1 MAGIWNSRRNR
12 HDDTGR
18 YRENDICGGK
28 HETIRG
34 KYHHRLPHCFQH
46 IAADVPC
53 ILISVLCDVSGQRHH
68 RYDRRN
74 GRKKNELRQRVRFTV
89 CHHCRRCLSRVRLAQ
104 TIAGNRISG
113 TGFDM
118 DRCHRRDKNSKYRM
132 GVHSSKKVHCQ
143 TYHYEQD
150 HRCSTVSAAI
160 DVQAGRN
167 TILCHCGVLYR
178 NRCCHTRGILYQ
190 KRNPSLTFL
199 CCKIQNKGQGVN
211 PAARAVIALW
221 GVVTALRSAFAARC
235 AGRGSAPPAVLR
247 RRFRI
252 PDGRQSPSL

>member
-1 MAGIWNSRRNR
+1 MKRYAANIITGCRIAFSILLLMFPVFSFRFYAMYLASGITDMIDGTVARKTNS
-12 HDDTGR
+12 
-18 YRENDICGGK
+18 
-28 HETIRG
+28 
-34 KYHHRLPHCFQH
+34 
-46 IAADVPC
+46 ASA
-53 ILISVLCDVSGQRHH
+53 SGS
-68 RYDRRN
+68 
-74 GRKKNELRQRVRFTV
+74 RFD
-89 CHHCRRCLSRVRLAQ
+89 
-104 TIAGNRISG
+104 TIADAVFLVSALLKLLPEIEFPAWALTWIVVIAVIKQQLSHGGS
-113 TGFDM
+113 FA
-118 DRCHRRDKNSKYRM
+118 
-132 GVHSSKKVHCQ
+132 KKGSLSNIH
-143 TYHYEQD
+143 HYEQD

-167 TILCHCGVLYR
+167 TIQCHCGVLYR

-247 RRFRI
+247 RRFRRREAK
-252 PDGRQSPSL
+252 PLPVNAS

>member
-1 MAGIWNSRRNR
+1 MKRYAANIITGCRIAFSILLLMFPVFSFRFYAMYLASGITDMIDGTVARKTNS
-12 HDDTGR
+12 
-18 YRENDICGGK
+18 
-28 HETIRG
+28 
-34 KYHHRLPHCFQH
+34 
-46 IAADVPC
+46 ASA
-53 ILISVLCDVSGQRHH
+53 SGS
-68 RYDRRN
+68 
-74 GRKKNELRQRVRFTV
+74 RFD
-89 CHHCRRCLSRVRLAQ
+89 
-104 TIAGNRISG
+104 TIADAVFLVSALLKLLPEIEFPAWALTWIVVIAVIKTANIAWGS
-113 TGFDM
+113 F
-118 DRCHRRDKNSKYRM
+118 
-132 GVHSSKKVHCQ
+132 VKKVHCQ

-160 DVQAGRN
+160 DVQTGRN

-199 CCKIQNKGQGVN
+199 CCKTQNKGQGVN